1 LSIPGE
7 RTSVQTQPVF
17 DIKITL
23 TDNHD
28 TDPLSRTYDLVLIIV
43 KDWKDPVI
51 KILEQARKEEVFYEF
66 ENRVYDLT
74 ETSVDELTASG
85 TSSDFFVPE
94 YSLS

>member
-1 LSIPGE
+1 MSIPGE

>member
-1 LSIPGE
+1 M
-7 RTSVQTQPVF
+7 F

-85 TSSDFFVPE
+85 TSSEFFVPE
-94 YSLS
+94 YTLS

>member
-1 LSIPGE
+1 M
-7 RTSVQTQPVF
+7 F

-85 TSSDFFVPE
+85 TSIEFFVPE
-94 YSLS
+94 YTLS